1 MVSLR
6 STLLKVLSLLALV
19 RFSVL
24 SSFGKV
30 TRLGSGKVCPFLL
43 YKWKMKRE
51 EIIGISLLKNAIVLG
66 GYEKSAVKRS
76 GKKIEVQ
83 FLMNNMYSY
92 VAGNGMSCLC
102 CTYLFALSA
111 FALSNDD
118 IS

>member
-1 MVSLR
+1 
-6 STLLKVLSLLALV
+6 
-19 RFSVL
+19 
-24 SSFGKV
+24 
-30 TRLGSGKVCPFLL
+30 
-43 YKWKMKRE
+43 MKGE

-66 GYEKSAVKRS
+66 GYEKSAVERS

-102 CTYLFALSA
+102 CTYLFVLSA

-118 IS
+118 ISYNSKEWVRGHYVLYPN